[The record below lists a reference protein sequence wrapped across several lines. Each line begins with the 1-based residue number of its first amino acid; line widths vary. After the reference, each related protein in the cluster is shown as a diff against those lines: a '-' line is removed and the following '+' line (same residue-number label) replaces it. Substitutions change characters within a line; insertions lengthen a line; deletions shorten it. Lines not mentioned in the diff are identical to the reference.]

1 MAVEIFALDKVPES
15 ELVETVKKQCD
26 DEPNFVTAINDRQGA
41 FSVEATFITDDGAG
55 GGAGGASITLQGK
68 MSHFGGP
75 QDQGVTPDEGLAI
88 MDQGDVA
95 ARPDLF
101 LAAQPAGT
109 TGLARRLNPDAKYI
123 ACRWDFNITPKNFL
137 KTIKVKVSANDKSA
151 EATPV
156 DWGPNIKTGRV
167 ADLSPGLEAALGLQ
181 TNDDCT
187 VEVPTPSGAQMPAAG
202 EPVPPTVVP
211 LAFDS
216 TVFPQSMTRTLVVLT
231 VTDKA
236 AFWVLNLVGQEEGGQ
251 SVLRRAGNKTD
262 VLLSD
267 TTVFPI
273 KPSNDIPAEVAD
285 ELNKAAPEAGP
296 APSGPAGS
304 KPTSDADA
312 AAKLVAA
319 AQQFVGTNTRDI
331 PETDNG
337 NFACAWAVNEV
348 ARRACGK
355 PISAQD
361 GGKNGLSTVGLFG
374 ALQHHTKL
382 GSAND
387 AMAGALI
394 IAPTEGDN
402 HGHVGVIGPI
412 AGNVRDTPVF
422 SNSSSN
428 AKFMQNYTIG
438 KFTDHYTGNGLS
450 VLFFALKAD
459 QF

>member
-1 MAVEIFALDKVPES
+1 MAIQIFALDKVSEG
-15 ELVETVKKQCD
+15 ELVDTIKKASD
-26 DEPNFVTAINDRQGA
+26 DSPNFVTAINDREGA
-41 FSVEATFITDDGAG
+41 FSVEATFITDDDAG
-55 GGAGGASITLQGK
+55 GGAGGPSITFQGK

-75 QDQGVTPDEGLAI
+75 EDHGVTPDEGLAI
-88 MDQGDVA
+88 MDAADVA

-101 LAAQPAGT
+101 LAAQPPGT
-109 TGLARRLNPDAKYI
+109 SGTARRLIADAKYI
-123 ACRWDFNITPKNFL
+123 ACRWDYKITPKNFL
-137 KTIKVKVSANDKSA
+137 KTIKVRVSANNKSFD
-151 EATPV
+151 ATPV
-156 DWGPNIKTGRV
+156 DWGPNAKTGRV
-167 ADLSPGLEAALGLQ
+167 ADLSPGLEKALGLK
-181 TNDDCT
+181 TDAECT
-187 VEVPTPSGAQMPAAG
+187 VEVPTPGGAQMPAAS
-202 EPVPPTVVP
+202 EPVEPTVVP

-216 TVFPQSMTRTLVVLT
+216 TVFPQDMTRTLVVLT

-236 AFWVLNLVGQEEGGQ
+236 TFWVLNLVGQEEGGQ
-251 SVLRRAGNKTD
+251 SVLRHAGDKTE

-285 ELNKAAPEAGP
+285 ELNKAMPEAGP
-296 APSGPAGS
+296 APSGPVGS

-312 AAKLVAA
+312 AAKMLAA

-355 PISAQD
+355 PISTQN
-361 GGKNGLSTVGLFG
+361 GGKNGLSTVGLFS
-374 ALQHHTKL
+374 ALQHHTPL
-382 GSAND
+382 ASAND
-387 AMAGALI
+387 AIAGALI

-412 AGNVRDTPVF
+412 AANVRDTPVF
-422 SNSSSN
+422 SNSSSK

-438 KFTDHYTGNGLS
+438 KFTDHYTRNGLR
-450 VLFFALKAD
+450 VLFFALKAS

>member
-1 MAVEIFALDKVPES
+1 MAVEIFALDKVPAN
-15 ELVETVKKQCD
+15 ELVVNVKTAAD
-26 DEPNFVTAINDRQGA
+26 DHPNFVTAINDREGS
-41 FSVEATFITDDGAG
+41 FSIEATFITDDGAAA
-55 GGAGGASITLQGK
+55 GAGGPSITFQGK

-75 QDQGVTPDEGLAI
+75 DDHGVTPEEGLAI
-88 MDQGDVA
+88 MDDGDVA
-95 ARPDLF
+95 AHPDLF

-123 ACRWDFNITPKNFL
+123 ACRWDFNITPKSFL
-137 KTIKVKVSANDKSA
+137 KTIKVKVSANDKSF

-167 ADLSPGLEAALGLQ
+167 ADLSPGLERALGLQ
-181 TNDDCT
+181 TNDECT
-187 VEVPTPSGAQMPAAG
+187 VEVPTPGGAQLPPAG
-202 EPVPPTVVP
+202 EPVARSMVP

-216 TVFPQSMTRTLVVLT
+216 TVFPQDMTRTLVVLT

-236 AFWVLNLVGQEEGGQ
+236 TYFVLNLVGQEEGGQ
-251 SVLRRAGNKTD
+251 SVLRHAGNKTD

-273 KPSNDIPAEVAD
+273 KSSNDIPAEVAD

-312 AAKLVAA
+312 AAKMVAA

-331 PETDNG
+331 PETDKG

-355 PISAQD
+355 PISTQD
-361 GGKNGLSTVGLFG
+361 GGKNGLSTVGLFS
-374 ALQHHTKL
+374 ALQHHTEL
-382 GSAND
+382 GSVND
-387 AMAGALI
+387 ATAGALI

-438 KFTDHYTGNGLS
+438 KFTDHYRGNGLR
-450 VLFFALKAD
+450 VLFFALKAA